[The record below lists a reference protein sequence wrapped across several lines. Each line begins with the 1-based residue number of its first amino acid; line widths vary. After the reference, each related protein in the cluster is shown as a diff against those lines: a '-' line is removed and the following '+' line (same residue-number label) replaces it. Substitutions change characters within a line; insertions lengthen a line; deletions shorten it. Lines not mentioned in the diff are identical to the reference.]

1 MRLGPSRE
9 GADPRGQTKGV
20 GWRAWVWLSDMAF
33 SGTTGAMR
41 AWREVG
47 IECEDGVLMLQGE
60 GAGTERLGS
69 MYEAEL

>member
-1 MRLGPSRE
+1 
-9 GADPRGQTKGV
+9 
-20 GWRAWVWLSDMAF
+20 MAF